1 MAYEV
6 NAGKDLVSVDEI
18 LARYLWNQ
26 KTAPSASELIDDK
39 WIRDASAK
47 GDALIID
54 ANEYMT
60 HGGGRFISAADFGM
74 FKKFFNSERILSEG
88 NYDFLSMWKMIY
100 KEKIDLCTREGV
112 DKYNDIKNTLVY

>member
-26 KTAPSASELIDDK
+26 KTAPSASELVDDK
-39 WIRDASAK
+39 WIRDAGAK
-47 GDALIID
+47 GDALTID

-60 HGGGRFISAADFGM
+60 HGGGRFVSAVDFQ
-74 FKKFFNSERILSEG
+74 F
-88 NYDFLSMWKMIY
+88 
-100 KEKIDLCTREGV
+100 
-112 DKYNDIKNTLVY
+112 